1 MMSTS
6 STHFLRRPTALMLL
20 GIAATIVISGLFLR
34 WSRASELRG
43 RSVGQSVPAVALIA
57 PTPVSTAVIELPARI
72 EAWARAPIYARVSG
86 YLSNWTVDIGGK
98 VKSGQTLA
106 EIETP
111 DLDQELQQARAELTR
126 ARSEAALAET
136 TARRWQSLLTTD
148 SVSRQET
155 EERLADAKA
164 RQAQVNALQA
174 NVERIQA
181 LQQFKR
187 LAAPFDGI
195 VTARRTD
202 VGSLINVGMNPG
214 NELFVVSD
222 THRLRVYVNV
232 PQRQVASI
240 REGSTA
246 QLSVPERPG
255 RTFAATVQSL
265 AQAIDSGTGAMR
277 VQLSVENPDGVL
289 LPGGFATVRFNKTED
304 ASARFGLPPSAL
316 IISRGGVQVASVDDE
331 GRVQLRPVTISRDHG
346 RIIELADSLSA
357 SDRFINNPPD
367 GLLSG
372 DPVRVSDAAS
382 QEAAQ

>member
-1 MMSTS
+1 MSTA
-6 STHFLRRPTALMLL
+6 STHFLRRPATLLLIAL
-20 GIAATIVISGLFLR
+20 ATTIVISGLSLR
-34 WSRASELRG
+34 WSRAAELRE
-43 RSVGQSVPAVALIA
+43 RAVFQSVPSVRLIA
-57 PTPVSTAVIELPARI
+57 PSPLSDAALELPARI

-86 YLSNWTVDIGGK
+86 YLQQWTVDIGGT
-98 VKSGQTLA
+98 VNAGQMLA

-126 ARSEAALAET
+126 ARSEAALAES
-136 TARRWQSLLTTD
+136 TARRWKSLLSSD

-155 EERLADAKA
+155 EERMADAQA

-174 NVERIQA
+174 NVDRIQA

-195 VTARRTD
+195 VTARNTD
-202 VGSLINVGMNPG
+202 VGSLINVGMSPG
-214 NELFVVSD
+214 SELFVVSD
-222 THRLRVYVNV
+222 TSRLRVYVDV

-265 AQAIDSGTGAMR
+265 AQAIDTGTGAMR
-277 VQLSVENPDGVL
+277 VQLSVENSEGVL
-289 LPGGFATVRFNKTED
+289 LPGGFATVRFNET
-304 ASARFGLPPSAL
+304 AGVAQRYGLPPSAL
-316 IISRGGVQVASVDDE
+316 ILGRGGVQVASVDAE
-331 GRVQLRPVTISRDHG
+331 GRAQLRPVTISRDHG
-346 RIIELADSLSA
+346 RIIELADALDTSI
-357 SDRFINNPPD
+357 RVINNPPD

-372 DPVRVSDAAS
+372 DPVRVS
-382 QEAAQ
+382 EAAGQETSQ